1 MNKTHR
7 AGFTLVELIVTIA
20 ILGILSG
27 VAVPVY
33 SGYISKAGEA
43 ADLQLLSAVNTAF
56 AAACAERGVDPKSVD
71 AAVKLD
77 AGGRV
82 EKILPS
88 ALNDAFM
95 RYYGANAAKAFKV
108 YKSLG
113 YDKANGIFVSGEG
126 KLSVSYKDGTLV
138 IKNEDL
144 SALVNSNLLSA
155 DGTVDDLI
163 NEVNGVQAIAALFK
177 ERHGET
183 TFAATLDSEEFRDFF
198 SQITG
203 ESYAEYTAGMTE
215 EQKEK
220 LNYNAFVLYAAQKAS
235 SMNNEEYLS
244 YYDDFDAYEASVV
257 NDFETA
263 LTKVSN
269 NQEVSAEEIVR
280 ASIVYSAS
288 MGRENWNKRMA
299 EIGEELESNEE
310 YRKLA
315 EEDDGEQLLAWVDE
329 HYPGYRASSE
339 DPINYYFTSGNA
351 RADAMG
357 FLSAMSMITD
367 NLNDPAMVRQLL
379 NDGFDKDLI
388 NSLNTALASVG

>member
-33 SGYISKAGEA
+33 SGYISKAGEP

-71 AAVKLD
+71 TAVKLD

-163 NEVNGVQAIAALFK
+163 NEVNGVQAIAALFNDK
-177 ERHGET
+177 HEGT
-183 TFAATLDSEEFRDFF
+183 AFTATLDSEEFRDFF

-203 ESYAEYTAGMTE
+203 ESYAEYTAGMTK

-220 LNYNAFVLYAAQKAS
+220 LNYNAFVLYAAQKTS

-244 YYDDFDAYEASVV
+244 HYDNFGAYEASVV
-257 NDFETA
+257 NDFANA
-263 LTKVSN
+263 LKKVSN

-288 MGRENWNKRMA
+288 MGRDNWNRRIE
-299 EIGEELESNEE
+299 EIGIEIADEIESNEE
-310 YRKLA
+310 YQKLT
-315 EEDDGEQLLAWVDE
+315 EEEQPAWVNE
-329 HYPGYRASSE
+329 HYPGYMASFE
-339 DPINYYFTSGNA
+339 DDNYYFTSGNA

-379 NDGFDKDLI
+379 NDGFDKDPI
-388 NSLNTALASVG
+388 DSLNTALASAG